1 MKLGNRLTVAL
12 VCACGVIGL
21 GAVSALGA
29 MAASGG
35 PPLPSSD
42 PFYAYHH
49 PLTHVAPGT
58 VLKTR
63 TIALGGTSAGEP
75 TEATQVLY
83 RTTGELGQPTVT
95 VATIIR
101 PLSPGPTK
109 ILSYQTAYDA
119 LGDQCDPSY
128 TMQKGS
134 RPYSLGSSEES
145 VILSYVKA
153 GDTAV
158 VSDYEGERLDWIAG
172 QESGYG
178 TLDAIRAAEHVLRAR
193 AAKTPVAMI
202 GYSGGSV
209 ATEFASKL
217 APAYSP
223 TLHIVGVAEGGIPV
237 DLFHTTRYINGSP
250 SWSATLPATLVSL
263 ARAFHV
269 NLGRYLSAYG
279 MKVTNQVRH
288 ECITS
293 FLGAYPGLTY
303 QKLLKPKDHDI
314 FKIPAFVRFTDHLIM
329 SRTGTPKGPLFIGV
343 GDSDGTGDGVMVT
356 KDDEALAHTYCKRGV
371 SVQFHIYT
379 GDDHTKAA
387 IGFET
392 AAPAFI
398 AARLSGKSVPNG
410 CGSVGRGNS
419 LAPLPVP
426 RHAP

>member
-1 MKLGNRLTVAL
+1 MKLGKPLVVAL
-12 VCACGVIGL
+12 VCALTAGGFAAA
-21 GAVSALGA
+21 AV
-29 MAASGG
+29 AAGG

-49 PLTHVAPGT
+49 SLAHIAPGT

-63 TIALGGTSAGEP
+63 TITLTGTSAGEP
-75 TEATQVLY
+75 TQATQVLY

-101 PLSPGPTK
+101 PSSPGPTK

-128 TMQKGS
+128 TMRQGS
-134 RPYSLGSSEES
+134 RPYALGSEEEG
-145 VILSYVKA
+145 VILAYVKA

-178 TLDAIRAAEHVLRAR
+178 TLDAIRAAEHILHAR
-193 AAKTPVAMI
+193 AARTPVAMV

-209 ATEFASKL
+209 ATEFASEL
-217 APAYSP
+217 APRYAP
-223 TLHIVGVAEGGIPV
+223 KLHIVGVAEGGIPV
-237 DLFHTTRYINGSP
+237 DLFHNTTYVNGSP
-250 SWSATLPATLVSL
+250 SWSATIPATLVSL

-269 NLGRYLSAYG
+269 SLRPYLSAYG
-279 MKVTNQVRH
+279 VKVTNQVRR
-288 ECITS
+288 ECITT
-293 FLGAYPGLTY
+293 FLGKYPGLTY
-303 QKLLKPKDHDI
+303 QKLLKPKDRDL
-314 FKIPAFVRFTDHLIM
+314 FKIPTFVRFTDHLIM
-329 SRTGTPKGPLFIGV
+329 SRSGTPRGPLFIGV

-371 SVQFHIYT
+371 SVEFNLYR
-379 GDDHTKAA
+379 GDDHTQAA
-387 IGFET
+387 VKFDE
-392 AAPAFI
+392 AAPAFL
-398 AARLSGKSVPNG
+398 AARLSGKSVPDG

-426 RHAP
+426 